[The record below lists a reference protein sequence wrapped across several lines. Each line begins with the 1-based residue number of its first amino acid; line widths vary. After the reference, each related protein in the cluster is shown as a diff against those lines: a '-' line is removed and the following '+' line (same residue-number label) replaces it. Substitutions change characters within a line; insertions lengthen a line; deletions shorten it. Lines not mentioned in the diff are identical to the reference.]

1 MSREAEG
8 GWSSGS
14 AQVGKDVL
22 NKGGNE
28 TGGEREEMEEM

>member
-1 MSREAEG
+1 MSGEAEG

-28 TGGEREEMEEM
+28 TGGERVEMGEM